1 MGLRTTCPYCG
12 TKYFSISKKDCPH
25 CDSIDF
31 DNIEIV
37 YLANAETTYRI
48 ETEEEFDIVMTNF
61 LSELDGWPHY
71 ETKTVEYEVSDGEIY
86 TFLIFY
92 ENNDLET
99 RQYHSSS
106 RIAKILLNHPERVEA
121 NINW

>member
-1 MGLRTTCPYCG
+1 MGIRIPCPVCG
-12 TKYFSISKKDCPH
+12 TKYLSIRSSCPN
-25 CDSIDF
+25 CDGIDF
-31 DNIEIV
+31 NNIKMVCI
-37 YLANAETTYRI
+37 ADSETTYRT
-48 ETEEEFDIVMTNF
+48 ETEEEFDIVATTF

-71 ETKTVEYEVSDGEIY
+71 ETKTVEYEVPDGEIY

-106 RIAKILLNHPERVEA
+106 RIAKILLNHLKRVEA